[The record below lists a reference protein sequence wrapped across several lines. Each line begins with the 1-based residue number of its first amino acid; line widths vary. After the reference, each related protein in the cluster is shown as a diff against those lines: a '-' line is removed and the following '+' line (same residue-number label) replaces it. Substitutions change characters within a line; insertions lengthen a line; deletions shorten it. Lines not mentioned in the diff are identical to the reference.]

1 MALLIAL
8 LVFCSLMTLVVGVWW
23 ATESR
28 RRLRERLEVSSPQA
42 GPQGILRE
50 GPESAATGLVAALL
64 GGTRA
69 WRRLETLVV
78 QAGYRQ
84 RVGDFALIVLTFAL
98 VGGALAALRTGS
110 LAWGVLAAPVAA
122 ALPVAYLLRKR
133 QQRIRLFETQ
143 FPEALDMIGRA
154 IRAGNALSGAIRLVG
169 EEMPDPIGEE
179 FKQVSEEV
187 RLGVD
192 PGEALSRL
200 QSRVPV
206 PDITFFCTAIRIQRG
221 AGGNLAEVLD
231 RLAEVIRE
239 RFKVL
244 SYARVL
250 QAQHKWSAI
259 MVGLSPVII
268 GLAFQLMNPD
278 YFTAMLN
285 DPLGPYLIGAGLVF
299 EVVGFFTIWRI
310 AQIKV

>member
-1 MALLIAL
+1 MALLAAL
-8 LVFCSLMTLVVGVWW
+8 LVFCSLVTLVVGVWW
-23 ATESR
+23 ATEGR
-28 RRLRERLEVSSPQA
+28 RRLRERLEVPGSQV
-42 GPQGILRE
+42 GPENLLRE
-50 GPESAATGLVAALL
+50 GPRSAATGLATAVL
-64 GGTRA
+64 GGTRI
-69 WRRLETLVV
+69 WRRLEALVV

-84 RVGDFALIVLTFAL
+84 RVGDFALMVLAFAL

-110 LAWGVLAAPVAA
+110 VAWGILTAPVGA
-122 ALPVAYLLRKR
+122 ALPIVYLLHRR
-133 QQRIRLFETQ
+133 QRRTRQFEAQ

-154 IRAGNALSGAIRLVG
+154 MRAGNALSGAIRLVG

-187 RLGVD
+187 RLGMD

-200 QSRVPV
+200 QSRVLV

-244 SYARVL
+244 SYARAL

-259 MVGLSPVII
+259 IVGLSPVII
-268 GLAFQLMNPD
+268 GLAFQLMNPE

-285 DPLGPYLIGAGLVF
+285 DPLGPLFIGAGLVF